1 MLEFGACVACEVL
14 LQLEVPLIVVLRSIR
29 HQLRIFGRERK
40 NCFAEF
46 TKVDAPLAT
55 LIQVSDKKVN
65 FLPSEILKTKV

>member
-55 LIQVSDKKVN
+55 LIQVSDKKLDV
-65 FLPSEILKTKV
+65 LPSEILKTKV

>member
-1 MLEFGACVACEVL
+1 MLEFNACVACEVL

-29 HQLRIFGRERK
+29 HQLRILRRERK
-40 NCFAEF
+40 NRFAEF

-65 FLPSEILKTKV
+65 VLPSEILKTKV